1 MKRVTLTPL
10 GWKRANVCGAYQQM
24 RAIKGGLK
32 FGEGNL
38 IGVGYT
44 KPSASKTHVVIAH
57 PVFAMLVSPPARQ

>member
-1 MKRVTLTPL
+1 
-10 GWKRANVCGAYQQM
+10 M